1 MLESMILS
9 LLLFG
14 GSLVARVS
22 ARRRS
27 ASLALPCG
35 LHRTRVSETRTSRTR
50 LAGRLHEGVAPSVA
64 DRLLSGTR
72 DVGYPSGRPS
82 RHECTGRQHVAPP
95 VLHARWGDAFS
106 GPRR

>member
-35 LHRTRVSETRTSRTR
+35 LHRTRVSEMRTSRAR
-50 LAGRLHEGVAPSVA
+50 LAGRLREGVAPSVA

-72 DVGYPSGRPS
+72 DVGLSV
-82 RHECTGRQHVAPP
+82 CKA
-95 VLHARWGDAFS
+95 
-106 GPRR
+106 